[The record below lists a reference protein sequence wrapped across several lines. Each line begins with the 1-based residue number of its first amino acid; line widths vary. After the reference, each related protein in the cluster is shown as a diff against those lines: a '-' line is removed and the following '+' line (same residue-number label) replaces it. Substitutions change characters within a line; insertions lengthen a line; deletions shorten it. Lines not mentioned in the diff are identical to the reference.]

1 MDSFW
6 QPFLKMKKEQNG
18 MNIKQIETLAAI
30 FGGCVLGSILLQ
42 FAAPILLA
50 ILVSGVSL
58 TVPFLIYHLFVRKGW
73 RIRLEREKNGSDAQK
88 EEETENAWAEP
99 EETGG
104 PKAPEQNR
112 VNKQEENDSES
123 EEETAMLWY
132 NETGRSRLD
141 EIVQKLNS
149 RGVTRCWIRSDGICS
164 YRTAKGFRRIGIF
177 YGYPGK
183 LSALIARL
191 MREDGLTVMEQ
202 KRYLRLS
209 WGQEEEAA

>member
-1 MDSFW
+1 
-6 QPFLKMKKEQNG
+6 
-18 MNIKQIETLAAI
+18 MNIKQIKTLTAI
-30 FGGCVLGSILLQ
+30 FLGCALGSIILQ

-50 ILVSGVSL
+50 ILVSGASL

-73 RIRLEREKNGSDAQK
+73 RNRLEREKDGSVTQK
-88 EEETENAWAEP
+88 EEEIESTWDKP
-99 EETGG
+99 EEANRS
-104 PKAPEQNR
+104 KASEQ
-112 VNKQEENDSES
+112 KNDSES
-123 EEETAMLWY
+123 EEEAAMLWY

-141 EIVQKLNS
+141 EIVKKLNS

-183 LSALIARL
+183 LSAFIAGL

>member
-1 MDSFW
+1 
-6 QPFLKMKKEQNG
+6 
-18 MNIKQIETLAAI
+18 MNIKQIEILAAI
-30 FGGCVLGSILLQ
+30 FLGCALGSIILQ

-50 ILVSGVSL
+50 ILVSGASL

-73 RIRLEREKNGSDAQK
+73 RNRLEREKDGSVTQK
-88 EEETENAWAEP
+88 EEEIESTWDKP
-99 EETGG
+99 EEANRS
-104 PKAPEQNR
+104 KASEQ
-112 VNKQEENDSES
+112 KNDSES
-123 EEETAMLWY
+123 EEEAAMLWY

-141 EIVQKLNS
+141 EIVKKLNS

-183 LSALIARL
+183 LSAFIAGL

>member
-1 MDSFW
+1 
-6 QPFLKMKKEQNG
+6 
-18 MNIKQIETLAAI
+18 MNIKQIEILAAI
-30 FGGCVLGSILLQ
+30 FLGCALGSIILQ
-42 FAAPILLA
+42 FAAPILLV
-50 ILVSGVSL
+50 ILVSGASL

-73 RIRLEREKNGSDAQK
+73 RIRLEREKDGSVTQK
-88 EEETENAWAEP
+88 EEEIESTWGKP
-99 EETGG
+99 EETDRQ
-104 PKAPEQNR
+104 KASEQNH
-112 VNKQEENDSES
+112 VNEQEENDSES
-123 EEETAMLWY
+123 EEEAAMLWY

-183 LSALIARL
+183 LSALVAGL

>member
-18 MNIKQIETLAAI
+18 MNIKQIEILAAI
-30 FGGCVLGSILLQ
+30 FLGCALGSIILQ

-50 ILVSGVSL
+50 ILVSGASL

-73 RIRLEREKNGSDAQK
+73 RIRLEREKDGSVTQK
-88 EEETENAWAEP
+88 EEEIESTWGKP
-99 EETGG
+99 EETDRQ
-104 PKAPEQNR
+104 KASEQNH
-112 VNKQEENDSES
+112 VNEQEENDSES
-123 EEETAMLWY
+123 EEAAAMLWY

-183 LSALIARL
+183 LSALVAGL

>member
-1 MDSFW
+1 
-6 QPFLKMKKEQNG
+6 

-30 FGGCVLGSILLQ
+30 FLGCALGSIILQ

-50 ILVSGVSL
+50 ILVSGASL

-73 RIRLEREKNGSDAQK
+73 KIRLEREKDSSVIQK
-88 EEETENAWAEP
+88 EVGTENTWGKP
-99 EETGG
+99 EETDRQ
-104 PKAPEQNR
+104 KVSEQNH
-112 VNKQEENDSES
+112 VNERDENDSES
-123 EEETAMLWY
+123 EEEEAAMLWY
-132 NETGRSRLD
+132 NESGRSRLD

-149 RGVTRCWIRSDGICS
+149 RGVTKCWIRSDGICS
-164 YRTAKGFRRIGIF
+164 YRTAKGFLRIGIF
-177 YGYPGK
+177 YGYPGR
-183 LSALIARL
+183 LSAIIAGL